1 MNNSGFNK
9 LFWGFLFIMFNF
21 RIQGFDILPDV
32 VGYLFLASGFSELL
46 SNSNYF
52 SIAAKYNVPMIVL
65 SLFSIYQSPAQG
77 SGIHLGLFG
86 IFGIPIVIASFILNL
101 LVIYHLFMGTKD
113 MAEQQEQPD
122 LAQEADKRWNQYKLL
137 QFAFLFSF
145 ILIFIPPL
153 AFLYIIVFFII
164 SIIITIAILGFLRR
178 CSERL
183 NILT

>member
-1 MNNSGFNK
+1 
-9 LFWGFLFIMFNF
+9 
-21 RIQGFDILPDV
+21 
-32 VGYLFLASGFSELL
+32 
-46 SNSNYF
+46 
-52 SIAAKYNVPMIVL
+52 MIVL

-86 IFGIPIVIASFILNL
+86 ILGIPIVIASFILNL
-101 LVIYHLFMGTKD
+101 LVVYNLFMGTKD
-113 MAEQQEQPD
+113 MAEQQEQHD

-145 ILIFIPPL
+145 ILIFIPLL

-178 CSERL
+178 CSESL
-183 NILT
+183 NTLT

>member
-32 VGYLFLASGFSELL
+32 VGYLFLTSGFSELL

-52 SIAAKYNVPMIVL
+52 SIAAKYNVPMLVL

-101 LVIYHLFMGTKD
+101 LVIYNLFMGTKD
-113 MAEQQEQPD
+113 MAEQQEQHD

-153 AFLYIIVFFII
+153 ALFYIIVFFII

-183 NILT
+183 NTLT